1 MPHPFFS
8 PPPPWSMVTNTAYKD
23 GLRSATG
30 AAEPRHV
37 CAPTAFLYAPALPGL
52 RSPSSP
58 FRLPSARLPTLA
70 HARAHALSPLMESY
84 LGKRKLS
91 GNGAADREPAAS
103 GFQAV
108 VLGYDD
114 AGEAGAE
121 ARRVVGEMDFF
132 KTEKRKEEAAAGRS
146 SHSAAAAAAP
156 DDLSINKDDL
166 TINMGLHVGRRKSGS
181 EESTID
187 DGVSSNEV
195 DHRETKAELALAKS
209 EIGRLTEENKQ
220 LKNMLGRVTTN
231 YNSLQMHVLTLM
243 QQRSSHR
250 GLGAPSHELNNADPE
265 KKDQDGSLL
274 PRQFISLGTAASP
287 DESLLRCGSSGGGGD
302 CSASPSYTD
311 AAMPPPP
318 PDFCHGKGKG
328 VVIGSKDVMPLP
340 AFDHHRSS
348 VVHEREQRGSS
359 PDDPPPH
366 HVPQGWL
373 PNKVPKFLPAKGPE
387 PVPEAATMRKARVSV
402 RARSEAAMISDG
414 CQWRKYGQKMAKG
427 NPCPRAYYRC
437 TMAAGCPVRKQVQR
451 CAEDTT
457 VVITTYEGN
466 HNHPLPPAAMPMA
479 STTAAA
485 ASMLL
490 SGSMPSA
497 DGSLMAGS
505 NFLARAVLPCSSNVA
520 TISASAP
527 FPTVTLDLTQPT
539 GAPSQQQPPL
549 PPQRPDPAQLQAA
562 LAEAAR
568 PVALPQLFGQKL
580 YDPAKLSAVQ
590 AAAGANK
597 AAAAPDAGDTVSAAA
612 VIASDPNFPAVLAA
626 AIKSYISGGAGG
638 SSGTVPPPATSSGG
652 DSSRDDKIGEQDS

>member
-1 MPHPFFS
+1 
-8 PPPPWSMVTNTAYKD
+8 
-23 GLRSATG
+23 
-30 AAEPRHV
+30 
-37 CAPTAFLYAPALPGL
+37 
-52 RSPSSP
+52 
-58 FRLPSARLPTLA
+58 
-70 HARAHALSPLMESY
+70 MESY

-91 GNGAADREPAAS
+91 GNGAADREAAA

-108 VLGYDD
+108 VLGYDDD

-328 VVIGSKDVMPLP
+328 VVIGGKDVMPLP

-437 TMAAGCPVRKQVQR
+437 TMAAGCQVRKQVQR

-527 FPTVTLDLTQPT
+527 FPTVTLDLTQPA

>member
-1 MPHPFFS
+1 M
-8 PPPPWSMVTNTAYKD
+8 
-23 GLRSATG
+23 
-30 AAEPRHV
+30 
-37 CAPTAFLYAPALPGL
+37 
-52 RSPSSP
+52 
-58 FRLPSARLPTLA
+58 
-70 HARAHALSPLMESY
+70 MESY
-84 LGKRKLS
+84 LGKRKLNGS
-91 GNGAADREPAAS
+91 GAPASAEREASGAPA

-114 AGEAGAE
+114 DAGEASAE

-132 KTEKRKEEAAAGRS
+132 KTEKRKEEAAGR
-146 SHSAAAAAAP
+146 SHSAAGAP

-181 EESTID
+181 EESVVD

-209 EIGRLTEENKQ
+209 EIGRLNEENKQ
-220 LKNMLGRVTTN
+220 LKNMLSRVTTN

-243 QQRSSHR
+243 QQRNNHR
-250 GLGAPSHELNNADPE
+250 GLGAPGHELNVDPE
-265 KKDQDGSLL
+265 KKDQDGSQLL

-287 DESLLRCGSSGGGGD
+287 DEPPPRSAGADMRGGD
-302 CSASPSYTD
+302 CSASPSNTD
-311 AAMPPPP
+311 AAMPPPA
-318 PDFCHGKGKG
+318 DYCAGKGNAAT
-328 VVIGSKDVMPLP
+328 IGSKDVMPLP
-340 AFDHHRSS
+340 TFDHHHRRRRGGA
-348 VVHEREQRGSS
+348 HERDQRGSS
-359 PDDPPPH
+359 PEDPPPH

-373 PNKVPKFLPAKGPE
+373 PSKVPKFLPAKAPE

-527 FPTVTLDLTQPT
+527 FPTVTLDLTQPGP
-539 GAPSQQQPPL
+539 GAPQQQQPP
-549 PPQRPDPAQLQAA
+549 PPPRPDPAQLQAA
-562 LAEAAR
+562 LADAAR

-580 YDPAKLSAVQ
+580 YDPSKLSAVQ
-590 AAAGANK
+590 AAAGTAK
-597 AAAAPDAGDTVSAAA
+597 ADAGDTVSAAA

-626 AIKSYISGGAGG
+626 AIKSYIGASSSGGGADG
-638 SSGTVPPPATSSGG
+638 SSGTVPPPASSGG
-652 DSSRDDKIGEQDS
+652 DSSRNDKIGEQGS

>member
-1 MPHPFFS
+1 MDSDRRPGPRS
-8 PPPPWSMVTNTAYKD
+8 LATCAPPPPSYTP
-23 GLRSATG
+23 LPS
-30 AAEPRHV
+30 P
-37 CAPTAFLYAPALPGL
+37 AFDPPSSPLP
-52 RSPSSP
+52 SPSSS
-58 FRLPSARLPTLA
+58 LISSAPHWHTR
-70 HARAHALSPLMESY
+70 ARTPSPLMMESY

-91 GNGAADREPAAS
+91 GNGGAAASAGEREPAAS

-146 SHSAAAAAAP
+146 HSAAAAGAP

-181 EESTID
+181 EESTVD

-209 EIGRLTEENKQ
+209 EIVRLTEENKQ

-250 GLGAPSHELNNADPE
+250 GLGAPSHELNADPE
-265 KKDQDGSLL
+265 KKDQDGGLL

-287 DESLLRCGSSGGGGD
+287 DEPPLRCGSSGGGD
-302 CSASPSYTD
+302 CSASSPNYTD

-318 PDFCHGKGKG
+318 PDYCHGKGSG
-328 VVIGSKDVMPLP
+328 VVIGGSKDAMPLPP
-340 AFDHHRSS
+340 AFDHHRIS
-348 VVHEREQRGSS
+348 VHERERRGSS
-359 PDDPPPH
+359 PEDPPPH

-527 FPTVTLDLTQPT
+527 FPTVTLDLTQPGGPP
-539 GAPSQQQPPL
+539 GATSQQQLQLQPQL
-549 PPQRPDPAQLQAA
+549 PPRPDPAQLQAA

-568 PVALPQLFGQKL
+568 PVELPQLFGQKL

-590 AAAGANK
+590 AAAGANN
-597 AAAAPDAGDTVSAAA
+597 AAAPPDAGDTVSAAA

-626 AIKSYISGGAGG
+626 AIKSYISGGSSSGAGTGG
-638 SSGTVPPPATSSGG
+638 SSGTVPPPTESSGG
-652 DSSRDDKIGEQDS
+652 DSSRDDKIGEQES

>member
-1 MPHPFFS
+1 M
-8 PPPPWSMVTNTAYKD
+8 
-23 GLRSATG
+23 
-30 AAEPRHV
+30 
-37 CAPTAFLYAPALPGL
+37 
-52 RSPSSP
+52 
-58 FRLPSARLPTLA
+58 
-70 HARAHALSPLMESY
+70 MESSY
-84 LGKRKLS
+84 LGKRKLNA
-91 GNGAADREPAAS
+91 NGAEREPSGAPA

-114 AGEAGAE
+114 AAGEAGAE

-132 KTEKRKEEAAAGRS
+132 KTEKRKEEAADR
-146 SHSAAAAAAP
+146 SHSAAGAP

-181 EESTID
+181 EESIVD

-209 EIGRLTEENKQ
+209 EIGRLNEENKQ
-220 LKNMLGRVTTN
+220 LKNMLTRVTTN

-243 QQRSSHR
+243 QHRNSHR
-250 GLGAPSHELNNADPE
+250 GLGAPGHELSVDPE
-265 KKDQDGSLL
+265 KDQDGSQLL

-287 DESLLRCGSSGGGGD
+287 DEPPLRSAGADIRGGD
-302 CSASPSYTD
+302 CSASPSNTD
-311 AAMPPPP
+311 AAMPPPV
-318 PDFCHGKGKG
+318 DYCAGKGNAAT
-328 VVIGSKDVMPLP
+328 ISSKDVMPLP
-340 AFDHHRSS
+340 TFDHHHHHHHHRGGA
-348 VVHEREQRGSS
+348 HERDQRGSS
-359 PDDPPPH
+359 PEDPPPH

-373 PNKVPKFLPAKGPE
+373 PSKVPKFLPAKGPE

-527 FPTVTLDLTQPT
+527 FPTVTLDLTQPGP
-539 GAPSQQQPPL
+539 GAQQPP
-549 PPQRPDPAQLQAA
+549 PRPDPAQLQAA
-562 LAEAAR
+562 LADAAR

-580 YDPAKLSAVQ
+580 YDPSKLSAVQ
-590 AAAGANK
+590 AAAK
-597 AAAAPDAGDTVSAAA
+597 AAPADAGDTVSAAA

-626 AIKSYISGGAGG
+626 AIKSYIGGSSSGGGGG
-638 SSGTVPPPATSSGG
+638 SSGTVPPPPASSGG

>member
-1 MPHPFFS
+1 MDSDRRPGPRS
-8 PPPPWSMVTNTAYKD
+8 LATCAPPPPSYTP
-23 GLRSATG
+23 LPS
-30 AAEPRHV
+30 P
-37 CAPTAFLYAPALPGL
+37 AFDLLPPPPFL
-52 RSPSSP
+52 SSP
-58 FRLPSARLPTLA
+58 VVFPQLGSPRWHTRART
-70 HARAHALSPLMESY
+70 HHRRWLMESY

-91 GNGAADREPAAS
+91 SNGAAEREPAA

-146 SHSAAAAAAP
+146 HSAAAGAP

-181 EESTID
+181 EESTVD

-274 PRQFISLGTAASP
+274 PRQFISLGTATSP
-287 DESLLRCGSSGGGGD
+287 GSSGGGD

-311 AAMPPPP
+311 AAMPAPAPPEY
-318 PDFCHGKGKG
+318 CHGKASG
-328 VVIGSKDVMPLP
+328 VVIGGKDVMPLP

-348 VVHEREQRGSS
+348 VHERAEQRGSS

-527 FPTVTLDLTQPT
+527 FPTVTLDLTQPA
-539 GAPSQQQPPL
+539 GAASQQQQQLPTL

-597 AAAAPDAGDTVSAAA
+597 AAAAPDAGDTVNAAA

-626 AIKSYISGGAGG
+626 AIKSYISGGGGSSGAGAGG
-638 SSGTVPPPATSSGG
+638 SSGTVPPPASSSGG

>member
-1 MPHPFFS
+1 MDSDRRPGPRS
-8 PPPPWSMVTNTAYKD
+8 LATCAPPPPSYTP
-23 GLRSATG
+23 LPS
-30 AAEPRHV
+30 
-37 CAPTAFLYAPALPGL
+37 PGL
-52 RSPSSP
+52 RSPPSPSSSSLSSHP
-58 FRLPSARLPTLA
+58 SLPHLNF
-70 HARAHALSPLMESY
+70 LSQLMMESY
-84 LGKRKLS
+84 LGKRKLMS
-91 GNGAADREPAAS
+91 GNGAAASAGEREPAAAA

-108 VLGYDD
+108 VLGYDDD

-132 KTEKRKEEAAAGRS
+132 KTEKRKEDAAAGRS
-146 SHSAAAAAAP
+146 RSAAAAAAAGAP

-220 LKNMLGRVTTN
+220 LKNMLGRVSTN

-250 GLGAPSHELNNADPE
+250 GLGAPSHELNADPE

-287 DESLLRCGSSGGGGD
+287 DEPPLRCGSSGGGD

-311 AAMPPPP
+311 Y
-318 PDFCHGKGKG
+318 CHGKGGG
-328 VVIGSKDVMPLP
+328 VVIGSKDAMPLP
-340 AFDHHRSS
+340 AFDHHRS
-348 VVHEREQRGSS
+348 VHEREQRGSS
-359 PDDPPPH
+359 PEDPPPPPPH

-497 DGSLMAGS
+497 DGGSLMAGS

-527 FPTVTLDLTQPT
+527 FPTVTLDLTQPA
-539 GAPSQQQPPL
+539 GAPSQQPPQL
-549 PPQRPDPAQLQAA
+549 PPRPDPAQLQAA

-568 PVALPQLFGQKL
+568 PAVALPQLFGQKL

-590 AAAGANK
+590 AVAGASK
-597 AAAAPDAGDTVSAAA
+597 AAAPPDAGDTVSAAA

-626 AIKSYISGGAGG
+626 AIKSYISGGGGGGGAGG
-638 SSGTVPPPATSSGG
+638 SSGTVPAPASSSGGG
-652 DSSRDDKIGEQDS
+652 DSSRDDKIGEQES

>member
-1 MPHPFFS
+1 M
-8 PPPPWSMVTNTAYKD
+8 
-23 GLRSATG
+23 
-30 AAEPRHV
+30 
-37 CAPTAFLYAPALPGL
+37 
-52 RSPSSP
+52 
-58 FRLPSARLPTLA
+58 
-70 HARAHALSPLMESY
+70 MESY
-84 LGKRKLS
+84 LGKRKLNGS
-91 GNGAADREPAAS
+91 GAPASAEREPSGAPA

-108 VLGYDD
+108 VLGYDDD

-132 KTEKRKEEAAAGRS
+132 KTEKRKEEAAGR
-146 SHSAAAAAAP
+146 SHSAAGAP
-156 DDLSINKDDL
+156 DDLSMNKDDL

-181 EESTID
+181 EESIVD

-209 EIGRLTEENKQ
+209 EIERLNEENKQ
-220 LKNMLGRVTTN
+220 LKNMLNRVTAN

-243 QQRSSHR
+243 QQRNNHR
-250 GLGAPSHELNNADPE
+250 GLGAPGHEQLNVDPE
-265 KKDQDGSLL
+265 KRDQDGSQLL

-287 DESLLRCGSSGGGGD
+287 DEPPLRSAGADMRGGD
-302 CSASPSYTD
+302 CSASPSNTD
-311 AAMPPPP
+311 AAMPPPAVDYCP
-318 PDFCHGKGKG
+318 GKGNAAT
-328 VVIGSKDVMPLP
+328 ISSKDVMPLP
-340 AFDHHRSS
+340 TFDHHHHHHRGGA
-348 VVHEREQRGSS
+348 HERDQRGSS
-359 PDDPPPH
+359 PEDPPPH

-373 PNKVPKFLPAKGPE
+373 HSKVPKFLPAKGPE

-527 FPTVTLDLTQPT
+527 FPTVTLDLTQPGP
-539 GAPSQQQPPL
+539 GAQPPPPQQQQPH
-549 PPQRPDPAQLQAA
+549 PDPAQLQAA
-562 LAEAAR
+562 LADAAR
-568 PVALPQLFGQKL
+568 PAALPQLFGQKL
-580 YDPAKLSAVQ
+580 YDPSKLSAVQ
-590 AAAGANK
+590 AAAGTAK
-597 AAAAPDAGDTVSAAA
+597 AAPADASDTVSAAA

-626 AIKSYISGGAGG
+626 AIKSYIGASSSSGAGG
-638 SSGTVPPPATSSGG
+638 SSGTVPPPPPASSGG
-652 DSSRDDKIGEQDS
+652 DSSRDDKIGEPDS